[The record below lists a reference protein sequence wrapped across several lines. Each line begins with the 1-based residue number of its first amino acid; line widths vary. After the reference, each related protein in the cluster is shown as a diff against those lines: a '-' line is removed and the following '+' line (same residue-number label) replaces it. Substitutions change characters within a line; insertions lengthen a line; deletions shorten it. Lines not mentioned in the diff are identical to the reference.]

1 MRSGVKTLP
10 GVSYDVDV
18 SLTGEVLVTIFIQ
31 VSCVV
36 FSECHVY

>member
-1 MRSGVKTLP
+1 MRTLP

>member
-10 GVSYDVDV
+10 SVSYDVDV